1 MPSWLV
7 WFIPFCILTVIFVAL
22 GFRDLVASFRIGP
35 GPSKGYRVRILV
47 VLWLAGLGGIY
58 YLWWADSP
66 KFYVY
71 SRFQA
76 QELLWTMAMFVLMS
90 MSGNLRRR
98 GPGRIY
104 ALAWTTFR
112 EAMSQRAWLAVPV
125 WLVGVLIVGVFISP
139 YRLIQDRMMLSTE
152 LLVRGQLLV
161 TGLLI
166 LTLAC
171 RSIPQELVRQTITV
185 TASKPIN
192 RLELVI
198 GKLLGFILISGLLIG
213 AMGLL
218 SYAILWYHG
227 QTVRRQAQRELAVQ
241 EDDYQALRRTIR
253 PNADLKDI
261 AQHGVLNARDP
272 VYPTQQVSFNGKFD
286 QFFDRRSCLKGSSQA
301 AIEWRFDEI
310 PVSGRQTPGLAFN
323 FFIVRV
329 PEEITNK
336 EDFDPIAPLKIK
348 VAGIALGPRSFRAEQ
363 ELEMSVPPR
372 LERVGLSRNEP
383 FTAGTGF
390 WLDPAKWGP
399 LYNRGP
405 VVIRLTFPAQGHYL
419 YFMSDSI
426 RLENLSPDRP
436 GAKGQTRM
444 LPPEHGQGVVVGR
457 KFKNSYEVAGVQ
469 VGQPEVAYWHFR
481 NVDLTK
487 FGPGDDL
494 DFEIQ
499 SYREISDVVKSHT
512 IGLVRAMVI
521 KPDGSRTLWPTSGPD
536 QDSQPQ
542 KLLSRDWPGWQ
553 QIVIQEKRPSSVKL
567 PRTLF
572 SRNFDVY
579 VFLACGSEKG
589 WIGLG
594 EKSGYLSRG
603 KSSFAGNVLRCE
615 AIIFLQVASIAA
627 VAVMASSF
635 LSWPVACL
643 LSLSIYLIGSVRP
656 YLEKLTH
663 FWGQLSD
670 TLAGYTIQGL
680 ATVLP
685 NFAGYRA
692 SEYIAQGEVIALD
705 KLAQLLIHTSG
716 CIVALLMLAYLF
728 LRSRELAK

>member
-1 MPSWLV
+1 MPSLFWL
-7 WFIPFCILTVIFVAL
+7 IPFCILTVIFVVF
-22 GFRDLVASFRIGP
+22 GYRDLVGSLRIGP
-35 GPSKGYRVRILV
+35 KGSKGYKVWILA

-58 YLWWADSP
+58 YFWWSDSP
-66 KFYVY
+66 KFISDPVFWGGILVF
-71 SRFQA
+71 SA
-76 QELLWTMAMFVLMS
+76 LMFVLMS
-90 MSGNLRRR
+90 LSNPLRRR

-125 WLVGVLIVGVFISP
+125 WLVGVLIVGVFVSP

-152 LLVRGQLLV
+152 LLIRGQLLV

-171 RSIPQELVRQTITV
+171 RSIPQELDRQTITV

-198 GKLLGFILISGLLIG
+198 GKLLGFVLLSGLLIG

-218 SYAILWYHG
+218 SYAILWHHG

-241 EDDYQALRRTIR
+241 EDDYQALRRTIK
-253 PNADLKDI
+253 PDADLKDI
-261 AQHGVLNARDP
+261 AQHGVLHARDAL
-272 VYPTQQVSFNGKFD
+272 YPIGHVGFNGKFD
-286 QFFDRRSCLKGSSQA
+286 PYFDQRSCLKGASEA

-310 PVSGRQTPGLAFN
+310 PVSGRLPVLMLN
-323 FFIVRV
+323 FGIERV

-336 EDFDPIAPLKIK
+336 EDFDPVAPLKIK
-348 VAGIALGPRSFRAEQ
+348 VLGIGSPAARNFRAEQ
-363 ELEMSVPPR
+363 ELEMAVPPG
-372 LERVGLSRNEP
+372 LGQVGLSRDVRFP
-383 FTAGTGF
+383 TGTVFG
-390 WLDPAKWGP
+390 LDSAKWGP
-399 LYNRGP
+399 LYNSGP
-405 VVIRLTFPAQGHYL
+405 VVIRLTFPVQGHYL
-419 YFMSDSI
+419 YFGRDSI

-444 LPPEHGQGVVVGR
+444 VPPEHGQGVVVGR

-469 VGQPEVAYWHFR
+469 AGQPEVAYWHFH
-481 NVDLTK
+481 NVNLGK
-487 FGPGDDL
+487 FGPGDDI

-521 KPDGSRTLWPTSGPD
+521 KPDGSRTSWPTSGPD
-536 QDSQPQ
+536 EAPQGQ
-542 KLLSRDWPGWQ
+542 KLLSRNWPGWQ
-553 QIVIQEKRPSSVKL
+553 QIVIREKRPSSVKL

-572 SRNFDVY
+572 SKNSDVY
-579 VFLACGSEKG
+579 VFLACGSEQG
-589 WIGLG
+589 WIGLA

-603 KSSFAGNVLRCE
+603 KRLFAENVLRCE
-615 AIIFLQVASIAA
+615 AIIFMQVATIAA

-635 LSWPVACL
+635 LSWPVACF
-643 LSLSIYLIGSVRP
+643 LSMSIYLVGSVSP
-656 YLEKLTH
+656 YLEKLTQ
-663 FWGQLSD
+663 FWGQLGD
-670 TLAGYTIQGL
+670 TLAGYGMKSL
-680 ATVLP
+680 STVLP
-685 NFAGYRA
+685 NFAAYRA
-692 SEYIAQGEVIALD
+692 SEYIAQGEVIASD
-705 KLAQLLIHTSG
+705 KLAALLIHTG
-716 CIVALLMLAYLF
+716 ICIVALLMLAYLC